1 MFRFYFNFHQKEKF
15 KSFQSI
21 KGINIFPE
29 NLKNHNKV
37 DFHPT
42 HFLTRNPRI
51 LQKVWSLIEKDRR
64 EGTLFHVAGKAK
76 LGYDICL
83 LRWVEIHPNIHKEN
97 RQKVIMV
104 ENTFV

>member
-1 MFRFYFNFHQKEKF
+1 
-15 KSFQSI
+15 
-21 KGINIFPE
+21 
-29 NLKNHNKV
+29 
-37 DFHPT
+37 
-42 HFLTRNPRI
+42 
-51 LQKVWSLIEKDRR
+51 LQKVWSLIKKDRR

-97 RQKVIMV
+97 RHKVIMA